1 MSAPRSFQLAV
12 KSKAKKTEY
21 EPRPYVFVSATETEQ
36 VEVDGEIVE
45 RPASRQVVAN
55 YPGDGV
61 MSLMLASVGSDSSEI
76 EALAS
81 IYSFLQSS
89 FNTSDYRFL
98 RRLVRDEELDYDL
111 LMDLVQ
117 DMMEGWLAFPT
128 QPQSDSPPSPQ
139 ATGTRS
145 TGRVRGPGSTQQNSL
160 PVDS

>member
-12 KSKAKKTEY
+12 KSKAKKSEY
-21 EPRPYVFVSATETEQ
+21 EPRPYRFVSATDFEE
-36 VEVDGEIVE
+36 VEVDGDIIRQPV
-45 RPASRQVVAN
+45 SREVVAN

-61 MSLMLASVGSDSSEI
+61 MSLMLASVGSDASEI

-81 IYSFLQSS
+81 IYSFLQAS
-89 FNTSDYRFL
+89 FSNSDYRFL
-98 RRLVRDEELDYDL
+98 RRLVRNEELDYDL

-128 QPQSDSPPSPQ
+128 QPPSDSQPSPQ

-145 TGRVRGPGSTQQNSL
+145 TGRVRGPGSTQQTSL